1 MKIPFSPANN
11 TRVPSRDM
19 WKVFPVTDPFF
30 GTRRASSRGN
40 QRMTLSDAKRYVG
53 SKVQVEYADR
63 KGLIQKAEGELLD
76 IEFVPMYGS
85 NAIFDFGEIA
95 LDKILRLQA
104 LWEEVA

>member
-1 MKIPFSPANN
+1 MRSHF
-11 TRVPSRDM
+11 V
-19 WKVFPVTDPFF
+19 WKVSLASNSLIQ
-30 GTRRASSRGN
+30 RRIAGSRGKL
-40 QRMTLSDAKRYVG
+40 RMTLSDAKKYIG

-95 LDKILRLQA
+95 LDKIVRLQA
-104 LWEEVA
+104 PWEEAA